1 MLQDAAAL
9 QSLHFNNSLLPP
21 WLQDGL
27 VNSVS
32 ALYKTGMWLADAR
45 YRQFESFSC
54 PQVNKSL
61 LLPRSSAF
69 IRQTTSV
76 GWLSAF
82 PAWPGGEPTYTKA
95 EDSGGSSSL
104 THSRALGAHAA
115 SRPTGATIVTVSLI
129 IADTNQTR
137 NADHAT
143 P

>member
-32 ALYKTGMWLADAR
+32 ALYKTGMWLADGR

-61 LLPRSSAF
+61 LVPYSSDSRPIHRLTGLTECFPCLARWKIHTYKSRGFWRRFISYPHSSARSSCC
-69 IRQTTSV
+69 TWTN
-76 GWLSAF
+76 
-82 PAWPGGEPTYTKA
+82 KC
-95 EDSGGSSSL
+95 
-104 THSRALGAHAA
+104 AHR
-115 SRPTGATIVTVSLI
+115 S
-129 IADTNQTR
+129 
-137 NADHAT
+137 
-143 P
+143 